1 MTCKAL
7 SGCQAAD
14 VDGRKWRLW
23 GLYGGRNF
31 GDLAPCAKGNTASRT
46 MLVGTEAMTAE
57 LEVVMDPVGGEKA
70 LRLTR

>member
-1 MTCKAL
+1 MLMAENGG
-7 SGCQAAD
+7 SGVYTA
-14 VDGRKWRLW
+14 
-23 GLYGGRNF
+23 GRNF